1 MRAFMTGIAHTAGAP
16 RPIADIEPVAAEPG
30 LVDALHEV
38 GLATYRHARDS
49 PFDMAA
55 ACIAETLDHSR
66 IPASGI
72 DILMLASSTV
82 GFGKIENAELLQL
95 SECFGLTHATPIG
108 VSAAECAN
116 FGTALHL
123 ARTLVTTG
131 EAHTVLLVTTDACT
145 TPDQRLLRQVNSV
158 VSDGAAS
165 CLVTTEPARIE
176 ILTTAT
182 ATNQL
187 IRAATN
193 PDTIAAL
200 TRRTLIGLVDDV
212 LSRATINRDQI
223 RQVITNNINTEAL
236 RFMTLSAGLD
246 HNLCYIDN
254 VADFAHVH
262 SGDNLINLQSY
273 LEDGAAPDQIVLT
286 ISHAFGTWALAP
298 LRIR

>member
-1 MRAFMTGIAHTAGAP
+1 MRVFMTGIAHITGDP
-16 RPIADIEPVAAEPG
+16 RPITAIEPIAAEPG
-30 LVDALHEV
+30 LLDALHEV
-38 GLATYRHARDS
+38 GLSRYRHARDC
-49 PFDMAA
+49 PIDMAA
-55 ACIAETLDHSR
+55 TCIAETLDHSR
-66 IPASGI
+66 MPASGI

-82 GFGKIENAELLQL
+82 GFGQIENTELLQL
-95 SECFGLTHATPIG
+95 SERFGLAHATPIG

-131 EAHTVLLVTTDACT
+131 EARTVLLVTTDACT
-145 TPDQRLLRQVNSV
+145 TPQQRLLRQVNSV

-176 ILTTAT
+176 ILATAT

-200 TRRTLIGLVDDV
+200 TRRTLIGLADEV
-212 LSRATINRDQI
+212 LLRANIDRAQV

-246 HNLCYIDN
+246 HNLCYDDN

-262 SGDNLINLQSY
+262 SADNLLNLQSY

>member
-1 MRAFMTGIAHTAGAP
+1 MTGMAHITGDP
-16 RPIADIEPVAAEPG
+16 RPIAGIDPIAAEPG
-30 LVDALHEV
+30 LVNTLHEL
-38 GLATYRHARDS
+38 GLSNYRHARDS
-49 PFDMAA
+49 PIDMAA
-55 ACIAETLDHSR
+55 VCIAETLNQSTL
-66 IPASGI
+66 PPSAI
-72 DILMLASSTV
+72 DIFMLASSTV
-82 GFGKIENAELLQL
+82 GFGQIENTELLQL
-95 SECFGLTHATPIG
+95 SERFGLTHATPIG

-123 ARTLVTTG
+123 ARTLVASG
-131 EAHTVLLVTTDACT
+131 EARTILLVTTDACT
-145 TPDQRLLRQVNSV
+145 TPEQRLLRRVNAV

-176 ILTTAT
+176 ILATAT

-193 PDTIAAL
+193 PDAIAAL

-212 LSRATINRDQI
+212 LLRAKIDRAQI

-236 RFMTLSAGLD
+236 RFITLSAGLD
-246 HNLCYIDN
+246 HNLTYVDN

-262 SGDNLINLQSY
+262 SADNLLNLQSY

-286 ISHAFGTWALAP
+286 ISHAFGTWVLAP
-298 LRIR
+298 LRVY

>member
-1 MRAFMTGIAHTAGAP
+1 MRVFMTGIAHTTGDP
-16 RPIADIEPVAAEPG
+16 RPITDIEPIAAEPR

-38 GLATYRHARDS
+38 GLATYRRARDS
-49 PFDMAA
+49 PVDMAA
-55 ACIAETLDHSR
+55 ACIAETLDQSR

-72 DILMLASSTV
+72 DILMLASSTI
-82 GFGKIENAELLQL
+82 GFGQIENTELLRL
-95 SECFGLTHATPIG
+95 SERFGLSHATPIG
-108 VSAAECAN
+108 ISAAECAN

-123 ARTLVTTG
+123 ARTLVASG
-131 EAHTVLLVTTDACT
+131 EARTVLLVTADACT
-145 TPDQRLLRQVNSV
+145 APEQRLLRQVNSV
-158 VSDGAAS
+158 ISDGAAS

-182 ATNQL
+182 ATDQL
-187 IRAATN
+187 IRVATN

-200 TRRTLIGLVDDV
+200 TRRTLLGLVDEV
-212 LSRATINRDQI
+212 LSRADIDRTQI

-246 HNLCYIDN
+246 HNLCYVDN

-262 SGDNLINLQSY
+262 SADNLLNLQSY

-286 ISHAFGTWALAP
+286 ISHAFGTWALA
-298 LRIR
+298 LLSIR

>member
-1 MRAFMTGIAHTAGAP
+1 MRVFMTGIAHTTGDP
-16 RPIADIEPVAAEPG
+16 RPITAIEPIASEPG
-30 LVDALHEV
+30 QVDALHEV

-49 PFDMAA
+49 PIDMAA
-55 ACIAETLDHSR
+55 ICIAETLGQSR
-66 IPASGI
+66 IPACRI
-72 DILMLASSTV
+72 DILMLASSTI
-82 GFGKIENAELLQL
+82 GFGQIENTELPQL
-95 SECFGLTHATPIG
+95 SERFGLTHATPIG

-123 ARTLVTTG
+123 ARALLITG
-131 EAHTVLLVTTDACT
+131 EARTVLLVTTDACT
-145 TPDQRLLRQVNSV
+145 TPEQRLLRQVNSV

-165 CLVTTEPARIE
+165 CILTTEPDCIE
-176 ILTTAT
+176 ILATAT

-193 PDTIAAL
+193 PDAIAAL
-200 TRRTLIGLVDDV
+200 TRRTLIGLVDNV
-212 LSRATINRDQI
+212 LQRANINRAQI

-246 HNLCYIDN
+246 HNICYLDN

-262 SGDNLINLQSY
+262 SADNLINLQSY
-273 LEDGAAPDQIVLT
+273 LEDGTAPDQIVLT

-298 LRIR
+298 LWLH

>member
-1 MRAFMTGIAHTAGAP
+1 MTGIAHTTGDP
-16 RPIADIEPVAAEPG
+16 RPITDIEPIAAEPR

-38 GLATYRHARDS
+38 GLATYRRARDS
-49 PFDMAA
+49 PVDMAA
-55 ACIAETLDHSR
+55 ACIAETLDQSR

-72 DILMLASSTV
+72 DILMLASSTI
-82 GFGKIENAELLQL
+82 GFGQIENTELLRL
-95 SECFGLTHATPIG
+95 SERFGLSHATPIG
-108 VSAAECAN
+108 ISAAECAN

-123 ARTLVTTG
+123 ARTLVASG
-131 EAHTVLLVTTDACT
+131 EARTVLLVTADACT
-145 TPDQRLLRQVNSV
+145 APEQRLLRQVNSV
-158 VSDGAAS
+158 ISDGAAS

-182 ATNQL
+182 ATDQL

-200 TRRTLIGLVDDV
+200 TRRTLLGLVDEV
-212 LSRATINRDQI
+212 LSRADIDRTQI

-246 HNLCYIDN
+246 HNLCYVDN

-262 SGDNLINLQSY
+262 SADNLLNLQSY

-286 ISHAFGTWALAP
+286 ISHAFGTWALA
-298 LRIR
+298 LLSIR